1 MYSRGGSPDSIAT
14 FEREHETMKQR
25 LEEPSRATSLFVC
38 ILGLGFATWTGCEKS
53 ESGGDEPAEAQKPSG
68 SEQAKDEPDPSGSPA
83 ENPPPKPGTKPG
95 GNEPGSP
102 SPSAGSPDEPP
113 APGGAKPGGGGEIS
127 DAELKKFVDVTEKL
141 RPKKEKLKKA
151 LDEAET
157 PSEAKK
163 AQKKVMQETRK
174 AAEEVGLSFDRF
186 RAISRR
192 AKTDPSVQKK
202 LREITAERAAK
213 EK

>member
-1 MYSRGGSPDSIAT
+1 
-14 FEREHETMKQR
+14 MKRR
-25 LEEPSRATSLFVC
+25 LEGPSRATSLFVC
-38 ILGLGFATWTGCEKS
+38 ILGLGFATWTGCEKP
-53 ESGGDEPAEAQKPSG
+53 ESSGDEPAEAQKPSG
-68 SEQAKDEPDPSGSPA
+68 SERAKDEPDPPGSPA

-95 GNEPGSP
+95 GKEPGTP
-102 SPSAGSPDEPP
+102 SPSAGSPDKPPTPDKPP

-141 RPKKEKLKKA
+141 RPKKDELQKA

-163 AQKKVMQETRK
+163 AQKQVMRETRK
-174 AAEEVGLSFDRF
+174 AAEEVGLSFERF

-192 AKTDPSVQKK
+192 AKTDPSVQEK